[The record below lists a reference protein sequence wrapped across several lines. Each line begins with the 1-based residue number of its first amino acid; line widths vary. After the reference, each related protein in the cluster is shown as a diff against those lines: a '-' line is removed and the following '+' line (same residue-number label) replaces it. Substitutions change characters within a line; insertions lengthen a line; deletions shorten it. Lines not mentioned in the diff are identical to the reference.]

1 MCGGQKLA
9 CLDCKLPQERDICSL
24 NSMLSLQVNADQ
36 QEEDE
41 GKWAAT
47 KGMQYTSRGRK
58 LSYSNKAIFQMMAPL
73 LAWMALVIVDFGVSY
88 MFLNNSTPRLDA
100 VNSNARIQAYSK
112 QLLSAYP
119 SSSVKQLL

>member
-1 MCGGQKLA
+1 MCRGQVGFCGLQVA
-9 CLDCKLPQERDICSL
+9 TRRAICSTL
-24 NSMLSLQVNADQ
+24 WYNSMLSLQVNADQ

-58 LSYSNKAIFQMMAPL
+58 LTYSNKAIFQMIAPL

-112 QLLSAYP
+112 KLLSAYP
-119 SSSVKQLL
+119 